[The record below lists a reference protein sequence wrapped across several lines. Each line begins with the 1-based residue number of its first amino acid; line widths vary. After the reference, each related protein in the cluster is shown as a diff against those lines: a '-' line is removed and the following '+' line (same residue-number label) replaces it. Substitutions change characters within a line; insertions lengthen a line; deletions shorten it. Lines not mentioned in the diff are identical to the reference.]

1 MEPNLLCKYCNANI
15 TSLDFFCPNCGKQ
28 IKEKPVAVGVGTQ
41 IGVYFLSF
49 FLPPLGLWPAIK
61 YLRQED
67 TVSKR
72 IGIIAIVLTVI
83 SVIITLWSFSAFLNL
98 MSGQLNSQINGLGL

>member
-1 MEPNLLCKYCNANI
+1 MESQLKCKYCSANI

-28 IKEKPVAVGVGTQ
+28 LKAKQMSVGIGTQ
-41 IGVYFLSF
+41 IGVYLLSF

-67 TVSKR
+67 NVSKR

-83 SVIITLWSFSAFLNL
+83 SVIITLVSFSAFLNL
-98 MSGQLNSQINGLGL
+98 ISGQLNGQISGLGI